1 MVITSVSIVENK
13 TDATCTAD
21 GGYDTVVYCT
31 VCGGEISRKHSVIL
45 ATGHTPGEAV
55 VEPGQDESYYY
66 EVTYCTVCGAETS
79 RVRKNAEGYAILG
92 DVNGDEEISVLDAML
107 VAQYIVGDIDETG
120 MNTSVADVN
129 GDEEISVLDAM
140 LIAQFIVGDIEEF
153 PVN

>member
-1 MVITSVSIVENK
+1 VIT
-13 TDATCTAD
+13 
-21 GGYDTVVYCT
+21 
-31 VCGGEISRKHSVIL
+31 
-45 ATGHTPGEAV
+45 ATGHKPGEAV

-79 RVRKNAEGYAILG
+79 RVRKNAEGYATLG

-120 MNTSVADVN
+120 MNASVADVN

>member
-1 MVITSVSIVENK
+1 MVIEPGK
-13 TDATCTAD
+13 D
-21 GGYDTVVYCT
+21 DTHYFEVVYCT
-31 VCGGEISRKHSVIL
+31 VCKGEI
-45 ATGHTPGEAV
+45 
-55 VEPGQDESYYY
+55 
-66 EVTYCTVCGAETS
+66 S

-120 MNTSVADVN
+120 MNASVADVN